1 MHVNNSEVDEVTTQ
15 RKLSFFLPLFQ
26 TSCKDSQGHRS
37 SFSVQ
42 TAFMY
47 YLNLVPKLYL
57 YSLFRKRSE
66 GIKRWVWIWSRSH
79 FRTWA
84 LGLLPGQ
91 NFALFSWHLLCWL
104 FQHQYPLL
112 NCTWVKSWRTFLLI
126 QDEQWMSQLQL
137 SLWGCLLS
145 SQRSAV
151 KLFNKWWS
159 SRWLWLGLLI
169 EISIFIC
176 RCTARCSL
184 GQNFLNTC
192 VHLSKFL
199 LNLEIRRSGLY
210 FGDQKYVTMWRMH

>member
-1 MHVNNSEVDEVTTQ
+1 M
-15 RKLSFFLPLFQ
+15 
-26 TSCKDSQGHRS
+26 
-37 SFSVQ
+37 
-42 TAFMY
+42 
-47 YLNLVPKLYL
+47 
-57 YSLFRKRSE
+57 
-66 GIKRWVWIWSRSH
+66 WSRSH

-91 NFALFSWHLLCWL
+91 NFALLSWHLLCWV

-169 EISIFIC
+169 EINIFIC

-184 GQNFLNTC
+184 GQNILNTC

-199 LNLEIRRSGLY
+199 LNVEISRSGLY
-210 FGDQKYVTMWRMH
+210 FRDQKYVTMWWMH